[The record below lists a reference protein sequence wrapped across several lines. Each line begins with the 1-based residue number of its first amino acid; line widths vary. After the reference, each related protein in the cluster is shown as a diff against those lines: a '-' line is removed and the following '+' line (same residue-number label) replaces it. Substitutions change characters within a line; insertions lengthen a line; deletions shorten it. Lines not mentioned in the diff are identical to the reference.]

1 MNRNTPEDL
10 VNDLIHQGK
19 SLACDEDGFVTLTD
33 KEGNSYVAQTNKEE
47 RDRYEKT
54 GKKLSQVK
62 KEKKESEK
70 KPDNVIEL
78 PKKKADSEGQKG
90 ESNKGAEVVNLKG
103 KKEPEK
109 KFKVSLFGKEQELTK
124 SEVEDAI
131 KKIDKDIDSSLD
143 NVIDLQG
150 DLKNYQKEL
159 NEAKALKEFWMY
171 YQNRRDTN
179 KTPKEYLAERK
190 SNFSGISKSD
200 VSDINNS
207 EGDRAE
213 AKISAVDRYIEQV
226 ARGMVDIQDTIKQ
239 NREYIRGQK
248 EKVQSLKKTIGLA
261 QDSALEKYFDN
272 LF

>member
-1 MNRNTPEDL
+1 MSDIIEEF
-10 VNDLIHQGK
+10 
-19 SLACDEDGFVTLTD
+19 LAEFLAQDDAYETGFATLHD
-33 KEGNSYVAQTNKEE
+33 KEGHPYVAHL
-47 RDRYEKT
+47 DSGT
-54 GKKLSQVK
+54 GKEGK
-62 KEKKESEK
+62 KDEKKGEKKPESEK
-70 KPDNVIEL
+70 KTEE
-78 PKKKADSEGQKG
+78 KSEK
-90 ESNKGAEVVNLKG
+90 KGAEVVNLKG

-109 KFKVSLFGKEQELTK
+109 KFKVSLYGKEQELTK

-179 KTPKEYLAERK
+179 KTPKEYLAEGK
-190 SNFSGISKSD
+190 SMFSGISKSD
-200 VSDINNS
+200 VNDINNS

-213 AKISAVDRYIEQV
+213 AKISAVGRYIDQV

-239 NREYIRGQK
+239 SREYIRGQK

-261 QDSALEKYFDN
+261 QDSILTSYFEDIEIY
-272 LF
+272 

>member
-1 MNRNTPEDL
+1 MSDIIEEFLTEF
-10 VNDLIHQGK
+10 
-19 SLACDEDGFVTLTD
+19 LAQDEDGFVTLTD
-33 KEGNSYVAQTNKEE
+33 KEGNTYVAQTNKSEKE
-47 RDRYEKT
+47 RFEKSGKPLSKVKTEKT
-54 GKKLSQVK
+54 DKA
-62 KEKKESEK
+62 EKKTEEK
-70 KPDNVIEL
+70 
-78 PKKKADSEGQKG
+78 
-90 ESNKGAEVVNLKG
+90 KGAEVVELH
-103 KKEPEK
+103 PEK
-109 KFKVSLFGKEQELTK
+109 SKKYKVNLYGKEQELTK

-150 DLKNYQKEL
+150 DLKNSQKEL
-159 NEAKALKEFWMY
+159 NEAKALKEFWMQ

-190 SNFSGISKSD
+190 SMFSGISKSD

-213 AKISAVDRYIEQV
+213 AKISAVGRYIDQV

-239 NREYIRGQK
+239 SREYIRGQK

-261 QDSALEKYFDN
+261 QDSALDKYLDNVN

>member
-1 MNRNTPEDL
+1 MSDIIEEF
-10 VNDLIHQGK
+10 
-19 SLACDEDGFVTLTD
+19 LAEFLAQDDAYETGFATLTD
-33 KEGNSYVAQTNKEE
+33 KEGHSYVAHL
-47 RDRYEKT
+47 DSGT
-54 GKKLSQVK
+54 GKEGK
-62 KEKKESEK
+62 KDEKKGEKKPESEK
-70 KPDNVIEL
+70 K
-78 PKKKADSEGQKG
+78 G
-90 ESNKGAEVVNLKG
+90 GAEVVELH
-103 KKEPEK
+103 PEK
-109 KFKVSLFGKEQELTK
+109 SKKYKVNLYGKEQELTK

-150 DLKNYQKEL
+150 DLKNSQKEL
-159 NEAKALKEFWMY
+159 NEAKALKEFWMQ

-190 SNFSGISKSD
+190 SMFSGISKSD

-213 AKISAVDRYIEQV
+213 AKISAVGRYIDQV

-239 NREYIRGQK
+239 SREYIRGQK

-261 QDSALEKYFDN
+261 QDSALDKYLDNIN

>member
-62 KEKKESEK
+62 KEGEK

-78 PKKKADSEGQKG
+78 PKKKAEGEGQKG
-90 ESNKGAEVVNLKG
+90 ESNKGAKVVNLKG
-103 KKEPEK
+103 EKEPEK
-109 KFKVSLFGKEQELTK
+109 KFKVSLYGKEQELTK

-159 NEAKALKEFWMY
+159 NEAKALKEFWMD

-190 SNFSGISKSD
+190 SIFSGISKSD

-213 AKISAVDRYIEQV
+213 AKISAVGRYIEQV
-226 ARGMVDIQDTIKQ
+226 VRGMVDIQDTIKQ
-239 NREYIRGQK
+239 SREYIRGQK
-248 EKVQSLKKTIGLA
+248 EKMQSLKKTISLA

>member
-1 MNRNTPEDL
+1 MSDIIEEF
-10 VNDLIHQGK
+10 
-19 SLACDEDGFVTLTD
+19 LAEFLAQDTKEDGFATLVD
-33 KEGNSYVAQTNKEE
+33 SEGHPYVANLNPKEKSRYEETNKP
-47 RDRYEKT
+47 
-54 GKKLSQVK
+54 LSQV
-62 KEKKESEK
+62 KKESEK

-103 KKEPEK
+103 EKEPEK
-109 KFKVSLFGKEQELTK
+109 KFKVSLYGKEQELTK

-213 AKISAVDRYIEQV
+213 AKISAVGRYIEQV

-261 QDSALEKYFDN
+261 QDNALTSYFEDIEIY
-272 LF
+272 